1 MDEKGFAPFAALG
14 NVANRAR
21 VTLDEAR
28 AAVEILEGPDS
39 ESSDPEN
46 EGRRL
51 ERVPGGWV
59 VLNAE
64 KHRDLVTRAIRQA
77 QTAER
82 VRRHRALKR
91 NSNAPVTPSEAYS
104 GSVTKERSEE
114 KIPVTKSKPE
124 RNNRAVTTSA
134 KPQASLSPAAPKSNG
149 NGKHGNYINGTLDTE
164 IADRAARFCERY
176 SDLYQQHRRGARY
189 LPKPNLDWTKAC
201 ELCQVW
207 SDARLDMLAT
217 VFLKTDHS
225 FAESGSRTIGQ
236 FAALA
241 SWCDDRLREVE
252 TGGS

>member
-91 NSNAPVTPSEAYS
+91 SSNAPVTPSEAYS
-104 GSVTKERSEE
+104 GSVTEE
-114 KIPVTKSKPE
+114 DPSKVIDQICKDSDPYKGGANGHRPSATSQE
-124 RNNRAVTTSA
+124 NDNRAVSRALAA
-134 KPQASLSPAAPKSNG
+134 KIVTDEKVRR
-149 NGKHGNYINGTLDTE
+149 
-164 IADRAARFCERY
+164 RAARIR
-176 SDLYQQHRRGARY
+176 
-189 LPKPNLDWTKAC
+189 
-201 ELCQVW
+201 
-207 SDARLDMLAT
+207 
-217 VFLKTDHS
+217 
-225 FAESGSRTIGQ
+225 
-236 FAALA
+236 
-241 SWCDDRLREVE
+241 
-252 TGGS
+252 